1 MSRVDNQRVWFLV
14 DTGASSTVI
23 SKANNMTAENRYL
36 VDVELVQDNGN
47 PLPLMD
53 QKFIETALGPLRV
66 SHQVI
71 VADIKDDAIL
81 GIDFLN
87 EHDYKLDLASQL
99 LTIQETTINMWNEG
113 DKIHCCRVSL
123 KHDSNIPT

>member
-1 MSRVDNQRVWFLV
+1 MSRVDNQRVWVLV

-113 DKIHCCRVSL
+113 DKIHSCRVSL